1 MYTLLLAIL
10 NKQYNNQGYGKTENS
25 GGANALIL
33 KNIGAKLRKKV
44 IFGTILL
51 TFFQKL
57 EKESA
62 SQHLSVLW
70 HQ

>member
-51 TFFQKL
+51 TFQKL